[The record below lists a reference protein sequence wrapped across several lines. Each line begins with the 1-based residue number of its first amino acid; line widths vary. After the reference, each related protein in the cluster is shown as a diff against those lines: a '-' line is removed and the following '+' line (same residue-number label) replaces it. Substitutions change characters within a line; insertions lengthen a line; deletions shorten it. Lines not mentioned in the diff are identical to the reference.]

1 MAAMD
6 FAIPSVDFANPSVD
20 FAVPSAEVRGFSSAT
35 PIPPA
40 PIAISFSAIISA
52 LSFAIDLTEGAVPG
66 HALRTCIL
74 GMKIAAAANLPENQV
89 PPLYHALLLKD
100 VGCSSNA
107 ARMCQ
112 IVGGD
117 DRVVKNGAK
126 LQDWTKPHK
135 PTLDTLKRLWT
146 QVLPPAT
153 ALKRVARI
161 GKIALNQHKNNE
173 EMIALR
179 CERGARI
186 AHKLGLSDDTARAIH
201 ALDEHWDG
209 SGYPGHLKGNAIPKL
224 ARILAVAQ
232 HLDVFASERDRAS
245 ALQVLE
251 QRSGRWFDP
260 ELVRLTLQL
269 DRNNR
274 LWTDF
279 GSADS
284 TAAARKLVL
293 DLEPEHRDG
302 VASEEV
308 DRICE
313 AFADVVDAKSPFT
326 FRHSMGVADVAT
338 SLSIALQLAPDR
350 VQLVRRAALLH
361 DLGKLAVP
369 NTILDKETGL
379 TPEEWETV
387 VQHPRLTR
395 EILARI
401 EPFAELAGIAG
412 AHHEKLDGSGYP
424 DGLKA
429 SQLGLEARIVAV
441 ADVYQA
447 LTERR
452 PYRKGMS
459 HAEAMKVL
467 YRLAGQKLDPHC
479 IAALSLVRDPW
490 TVWTPTSR
498 AISRSTQ
505 IAMRTGPVQVPA
517 LRA

>member
-1 MAAMD
+1 MAAISL
-6 FAIPSVDFANPSVD
+6 AIPTHDASEFRVAP
-20 FAVPSAEVRGFSSAT
+20 
-35 PIPPA
+35 PPA

-74 GMKIAAAANLPENQV
+74 GMRIAEAAKLSQDQIPA
-89 PPLYHALLLKD
+89 LYHALLLKD

-126 LQDWTKPHK
+126 LQDWTQPHK
-135 PTLDTLKRLWT
+135 PTLDTLKMLWA
-146 QVLPPAT
+146 QVLPRAS
-153 ALKRVARI
+153 ALKRLTRI
-161 GKIALNQHKNNE
+161 GKIALNQHETNE
-173 EMIALR
+173 EMITLR
-179 CERGARI
+179 CERGASI
-186 AHKLGLSDDTARAIH
+186 AHKLGLSRETAAAIH
-201 ALDEHWDG
+201 GLDEHWDG
-209 SGYPGHLKGNAIPKL
+209 SGYPGRLKGNAIPKL

-232 HLDVFASERDRAS
+232 HLDVFASERNRAS
-245 ALQVLE
+245 AIKVLE
-251 QRSGRWFDP
+251 ERSGRWFDP
-260 ELVRLTLQL
+260 ELVRLTMQL
-269 DRNNR
+269 DRNNG
-274 LWTDF
+274 LWLDF
-279 GSADS
+279 PSGDS
-284 TAAARKLVL
+284 TAAVRQLVL

-302 VASEEV
+302 VASDEV

-338 SLSIALQLAPDR
+338 SLATALQLPPER

-369 NTILDKETGL
+369 NTILDKNTGL

-401 EPFAELAGIAG
+401 EPFAELAEIAG

-424 DGLKA
+424 DGLTA

-452 PYRKGMS
+452 PYRKSMS

-467 YRLAGQKLDPHC
+467 YRLAGPKLDPHC
-479 IAALSLVRDPW
+479 VAALTLVREPW

-498 AISRSTQ
+498 ALARSTRK
-505 IAMRTGPVQVPA
+505 AMQTAPIPIEAPA